1 MRVITNATAVNA
13 AVARQGRKYGYSFQK
28 FAPKRAG
35 KRSAGRESEPPR
47 SGLSSKQKKKSGS
60 AGQQEGDQERKNS
73 NTHPRLAPVAHTTGI
88 SAKAFARFV
97 GSVSSPIALFITP
110 DLKEQIMR

>member
-47 SGLSSKQKKKSGS
+47 SGLSSKKRRNP
-60 AGQQEGDQERKNS
+60 GQLVIERVIRNERIL
-73 NTHPRLAPVAHTTGI
+73 TQ
-88 SAKAFARFV
+88 
-97 GSVSSPIALFITP
+97 
-110 DLKEQIMR
+110 D